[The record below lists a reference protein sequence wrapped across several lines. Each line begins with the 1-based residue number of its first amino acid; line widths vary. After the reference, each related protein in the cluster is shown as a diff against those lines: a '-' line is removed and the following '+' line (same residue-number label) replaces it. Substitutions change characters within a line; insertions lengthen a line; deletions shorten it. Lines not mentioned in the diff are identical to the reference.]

1 MTARRTL
8 RERLAAGLNGDLN
21 GDGNGGGSRPAA
33 ARTTASAQGTEPQHA
48 AAQQAAPPPRVQEPD
63 NDVPT
68 PPAPPVPPVVHV
80 SEEPTGPRLIGP
92 VEAVLRHPFLALLP
106 VVVLAAVALAGTLVR
121 SPQYTAEARLNVGRI
136 DVPAYT
142 LPGVIYG
149 NQSLAQSYARAITAP
164 AVVNAA
170 TRAVRISESTALTRL
185 TATPVPQ
192 STVIRVDATGAS
204 KESAIALANAAGRG
218 LTTYVIK
225 LNQNAQANTVLR
237 DYQRA
242 QSDVDAA
249 QRRVGSAQRSGNAA
263 TVQQAQ
269 VNLQT
274 AQLKASTLEQRY
286 RFESGNAAPPNLV
299 QMLSPAT
306 TATSDFSSR
315 LQEVL
320 LIGLVAG
327 VVVGLALALL
337 RANAELL
344 RGRA

>member
-1 MTARRTL
+1 VTARRTL
-8 RERLAAGLNGDLN
+8 RERLAAGLNGDVD
-21 GDGNGGGSRPAA
+21 GDGNGDGSRPAA
-33 ARTTASAQGTEPQHA
+33 APATASTQGTEPQRA
-48 AAQQAAPPPRVQEPD
+48 AASQAVPPPRVQETD
-63 NDVPT
+63 NDVPA
-68 PPAPPVPPVVHV
+68 PPAPLVPPVLHAP
-80 SEEPTGPRLIGP
+80 EEPTGPTLIGP
-92 VEAVLRHPFLALLP
+92 VEAVLRHPYLALLP
-106 VVVLAAVALAGTLVR
+106 VVVLIGVALAVTLAR

-164 AVVNAA
+164 AVVNSA
-170 TRAVRISESTALTRL
+170 TRAVNISGSTARSRL

-204 KESAIALANAAGRG
+204 EESAIALANAAGKG

-225 LNQNAQANTVLR
+225 LNQNAQANTILG
-237 DYQRA
+237 DFQRA
-242 QSDVDAA
+242 QRDVDAA
-249 QRRVGSAQRSGNAA
+249 QRRLGSAQRSGSAA
-263 TVQQAQ
+263 TAQQAQ
-269 VNLQT
+269 LTLQT

-286 RFESGNAAPPNLV
+286 RFESGNEAPPNLV

-337 RANAELL
+337 RANAELV